1 MKVRITVR
9 GRTYTVRS
17 DEDDVDLQS
26 VAKYVDEKMS
36 EVSGRASAS
45 VDDYTIAMLTC
56 LNIAS
61 EFERYRAEVDGR
73 LKKVEQEVVAAD
85 MLLRSAAGES
95 AG

>member
-36 EVSGRASAS
+36 EVSGPSIGICR
-45 VDDYTIAMLTC
+45 
-56 LNIAS
+56 
-61 EFERYRAEVDGR
+61 
-73 LKKVEQEVVAAD
+73 
-85 MLLRSAAGES
+85 
-95 AG
+95 